1 MAMTQYKPSDEG
13 RAPTAETKT
22 TIDSLLDLI
31 KKKGRIDLNRA
42 SAELNTSPNVIEGW
56 AKVLEEGKLIK
67 ISYEVGRMFME
78 LPEGRTAS
86 EQLMKQKAEVEM
98 NNARNLLTTQTIKL
112 GNLSDSL
119 SKLKVQF
126 SAVDELYRKA
136 LPDVHKRLAEI
147 NSIYDGV
154 EKHARDIEAS
164 YKSITSDYEK
174 SVSEIDAMDRK
185 IQAFLNK
192 SAESGNELKLP
203 EASEF
208 KSRIDSLEKQIDE
221 MRRNKDNMVQAIRK
235 SVESQLRELESSIEQ
250 DSKSLTEK
258 LLIERKNLDEVER
271 SARDQLH
278 TAKGFS
284 DMYKNFR
291 NELEKDRGSIV
302 KKRDMFADSYNKFR
316 KEADNANRLIH
327 DKLKEVDATMKAVK
341 EGYGVVGAF
350 DEQMH
355 SVSLNLS
362 TSAEIIKELE
372 SITERLIGDVNA
384 VLDSKGMDA
393 DDELTLANEIRD
405 KAADSD
411 KKISE
416 VESSIS
422 KAASGLKNAGEMLE
436 DNDALQKKDVSGG
449 AALSQVQDQ
458 DQQQPKGK
466 GKPDATVN
474 KGQKK
479 K

>member
-1 MAMTQYKPSDEG
+1 MTQYKPSDEG

-416 VESSIS
+416 VEYSIS

>member
-1 MAMTQYKPSDEG
+1 MTQYKPSDEG
-13 RAPTAETKT
+13 RAPTSETKT

-341 EGYGVVGAF
+341 EGYGVVGVF

-384 VLDSKGMDA
+384 ILDSKGMDA

-458 DQQQPKGK
+458 DQQQPNGK

>member
-1 MAMTQYKPSDEG
+1 MTQYKPSDEG

-458 DQQQPKGK
+458 DQQQPNGK

>member
-1 MAMTQYKPSDEG
+1 MTQYKPSDEG

-119 SKLKVQF
+119 SKPKVQF

-458 DQQQPKGK
+458 DQQQPNGK

>member
-1 MAMTQYKPSDEG
+1 MTQYKPSDEG